1 MTVVEIQHYMALAS
15 EELLAPQDNLQLGH
29 LRACVSSSYYA
40 MFYATT
46 AVLGSLG
53 LWRSKHQGVLSAFGE
68 SFVKAGLIEPQYGRM
83 LHNAFEAR
91 LDSDY
96 GPHPDLDGESAQELV
111 DDATQFV
118 ARLAQFLESST
129 SREDPS

>member
-1 MTVVEIQHYMALAS
+1 MSRST
-15 EELLAPQDNLQLGH
+15 
-29 LRACVSSSYYA
+29 YA
-40 MFYATT
+40 MVYATM
-46 AVLGSLG
+46 AVLGSRG

-68 SFVKAGLIEPQYGRM
+68 NFVKAGLIEPQYGRR

-96 GPHPDLDGESAQELV
+96 GPHPDLDEESAQELV
-111 DDATQFV
+111 DDARQFV

-129 SREDPS
+129 SREEPS